1 MLPLKTNNYK
11 HMKFLIIRFSSIGD
25 IVLTSPVIRCLKE
38 QVKDA
43 EIHFITK
50 RKYEAILDSNPNID
64 KVHVFDENLIGMFPS
79 LNAEKFDYIID
90 LHHNFRSGRIKRR
103 VKAKSFSVNKLN
115 WRKMLLIRLK
125 INRLPKKHIVDRYL
139 ETVSTFN
146 VTNDGQGLDY
156 FIPEKEE
163 FKKEELPKPF
173 QNGYLAFVIAGTYFT
188 KKFPV
193 EKVSKICQNIDFPVI
208 LLGGKSEF
216 DEGETVLS
224 QSKGNVLNYA
234 GKISLNQSASLVR
247 NANLVLANDTGLMHI
262 AAAFK
267 KKILSFWGNTVPD
280 FGMVPYQPNEVSK
293 IVEVLDLKCRPCSKI
308 GHKKCPKKHFKCMN
322 DIDTSLVIDWVN
334 SNFEK

>member
-1 MLPLKTNNYK
+1 MKI
-11 HMKFLIIRFSSIGD
+11 KFLIIRFSSIGD

-50 RKYEAILDSNPNID
+50 RKYESIVAANPNIE
-64 KVHVFDENLIGMFPS
+64 KVHVFDENLIGMFPA
-79 LNAEKFDYIID
+79 LKEDKFDYIID

-103 VKAKSFSVNKLN
+103 VCATSFSVNKLN

-139 ETVSTFN
+139 ETVSTLD
-146 VTNDGQGLDY
+146 VKNDGRGLDF

-163 FKKEELPKPF
+163 FKNDELPEPF
-173 QNGYLAFVIAGTYFT
+173 QKGYLAFVIAGTYFT
-188 KKFPV
+188 KKYPV
-193 EKVSKICQNIDFPVI
+193 DKVSEICQNIDFPVI
-208 LLGGKSEF
+208 LLGGKTEY
-216 DEGETVLS
+216 DEGEIILS

-247 NANLVLANDTGLMHI
+247 DANLVLTNDTGLMHI

-280 FGMVPYQPNEVSK
+280 FGMVPYQPNQVSEIFEVA
-293 IVEVLDLKCRPCSKI
+293 DLKCRPCSKL

-322 DIDTSLVIDWVN
+322 DIDTSLVIEWVN
-334 SNFEK
+334 RNFSK